1 MLKRSKIIS
10 VLGAFIFVISAL
22 AGTQSGYAA
31 TTPSSVEREAA
42 DKRARVEAPL
52 NLAILIQDDSIARVG
67 NEIPVT
73 REFIRSLP
81 AGSRV
86 MIGYIRSG
94 SLQVRAPFTED
105 LEKAGQAL
113 RIPIASE
120 SAAPY
125 NPYVEVIEAL
135 RRFDNQGTNRNAILL
150 VSDGLDTSHGFDISS
165 AANTPD
171 LLRAIREANK
181 RNVAVYSF
189 YTPTV
194 GLTSRSNLAASF
206 GQSSLNR
213 LSNETGGRAF
223 FQGLSAFVSFDPYF
237 DGLRRALNE
246 QYAAAH

>member
-10 VLGAFIFVISAL
+10 VLGAFIFVLASL
-22 AGTQSGYAA
+22 AGAQAA
-31 TTPSSVEREAA
+31 TPLSVERKANV
-42 DKRARVEAPL
+42 DKKVRVEAPL
-52 NLAILIQDDSIARVG
+52 NLAILIQDDVIARVG
-67 NEIPVT
+67 NEIPAT

-94 SLQVRAPFTED
+94 SLQVREPFTED
-105 LEKAGQAL
+105 LESAGKAL

-135 RRFDNQGTNRNAILL
+135 RRFDNQNTQRNAILL
-150 VSDGLDTSHGFDISS
+150 ISDGLDTSHGFDISS

-181 RNVAVYSF
+181 RNVMVYSF

-194 GLTSRSNLAASF
+194 GLTSRSSLAASF

-213 LSNETGGRAF
+213 ISNETGGEAF
-223 FQGLSAFVSFDPYF
+223 FQGLTAFVSFEPYF
-237 DGLRRALNE
+237 NGLRRALND
-246 QYAAAH
+246 QYATAH

>member
-1 MLKRSKIIS
+1 MLKRNKIIS
-10 VLGAFIFVISAL
+10 VLGAFILVISAL
-22 AGTQSGYAA
+22 AGAQRVDAA
-31 TTPSSVEREAA
+31 TPSSVEKEKT
-42 DKRARVEAPL
+42 DKRVRVEAPL
-52 NLAILIQDDSIARVG
+52 NLAILIQDDVIARVG

-86 MIGYIRSG
+86 MIGYISNG
-94 SLQVRAPFTED
+94 SLRVREPFTED

-120 SAAPY
+120 SASPY

-135 RRFDNQGTNRNAILL
+135 KRFDTQGNNRNAILL
-150 VSDGLDTSHGFDISS
+150 VSDGLDTSHGFDVSS

-194 GLTSRSNLAASF
+194 GLTSHNSLAASF

-223 FQGLSAFVSFDPYF
+223 FQGLTAFVSFDSYF